1 MFAILSEFTRDQSG
15 ATVIEYGFIAAL
27 ISIAAIIAMAATGAS
42 LSHAY
47 GAIAGELSNAAGS

>member
-1 MFAILSEFTRDQSG
+1 MFAMLSDFIRNESG

-42 LSHAY
+42 LSLAY
-47 GAIAGELSNAAGS
+47 GAIAGELFNAAGS